1 MQVRLFFFI
10 FESLI
15 KKMEY
20 YKNKPE
26 GYYDNVRHEMLKYL
40 PQTAK
45 KIIDIG
51 CGNGA
56 FAAIVKEKNQ
66 AEVWGI
72 ELMEEE
78 AKIAES
84 VLDKVYIGP
93 CEDFIQTLPNN
104 YFDVIYFN
112 DVLEH
117 LVDPYSVLDNLKCK
131 LTKNGVIISSIPNVR
146 HYRTFAK
153 VVFGKD
159 WKYDEYGIMDKTHL
173 RFFTGKSIKRMYLDL
188 GFKIIIH
195 EPINIT
201 KSIKPNLF
209 NILVLFTHMDI
220 RYLQYATVVKVK

>member
-1 MQVRLFFFI
+1 M
-10 FESLI
+10 
-15 KKMEY
+15 KY
-20 YKNKPE
+20 YENKPA

-40 PQTAK
+40 PQNAK

-56 FAAIVKEKNQ
+56 FASIVKQNNQ

-78 AKIAES
+78 AKVAET
-84 VLDKVYIGP
+84 VIDKVFIGP
-93 CEDFIQTLPNN
+93 CEDFIQSLPNN

-117 LVDPYSVLDNLKCK
+117 LSDPYTVLDILKSK
-131 LTKNGVIISSIPNVR
+131 LAKDGVIISSIPNVR
-146 HYRTFAK
+146 FYRTFAK

-173 RFFTGKSIKRMYLDL
+173 RFFTGKSIKRMYEDL
-188 GFKIIIH
+188 GYQIITH

-201 KSIKPNLF
+201 KSLKPILF
-209 NILVLFTHMDI
+209 NIPILFTQMDI
-220 RYLQYATVVKVK
+220 RHLQYATVAKVK